1 MQINLPSRSC
11 IRDSQEAD
19 TPTHGRSH
27 GLWQRHGE
35 EEEISCFK
43 MLLVRTLLFCIY
55 YYVLTN
61 GMQKESNQEE
71 EEEVVVEVEEER
83 KTESEWM

>member
-11 IRDSQEAD
+11 IRDGQEAD

-35 EEEISCFK
+35 GEVESSRL
-43 MLLVRTLLFCIY
+43 MLLVNFVVLHLLLCFNQWNARGEQRGGRERMN
-55 YYVLTN
+55 VK
-61 GMQKESNQEE
+61 GES
-71 EEEVVVEVEEER
+71 VCL
-83 KTESEWM
+83 

>member
-19 TPTHGRSH
+19 TPTRGRSH

-35 EEEISCFK
+35 EEGDLML
-43 MLLVRTLLFCIY
+43 MLLVNFVVLHLLLCF
-55 YYVLTN
+55 
-61 GMQKESNQEE
+61 NQWNAKREQQ
-71 EEEVVVEVEEER
+71 R
-83 KTESEWM
+83 GRESEKRERMNVKLKDESVC